1 MRASVFLGLVL
12 LCGVATAE
20 THIGFEASLHPSI
33 KEGFGPASKE
43 KIVRVDDF
51 YATGKARASGLWRNE
66 IVVAIDKAA
75 VKHPKTIA
83 IYCKRK
89 KPGDTVVLTVK
100 RPRPAVGQTAGGYAL
115 YTIEVELVE
124 GVEMRKDGLLDR

>member
-1 MRASVFLGLVL
+1 MRASALIVFGL
-12 LCGVATAE
+12 LCGVAAAE
-20 THIGFEASLHPSI
+20 THIGFEASLHPGI
-33 KEGFGPASKE
+33 KEGFGSAPKE

-66 IVVAIDKAA
+66 IVVAIDKVA

-100 RPRPAVGQTAGGYAL
+100 RPRPAVGQTAGGYAF
-115 YTIEVELVE
+115 YSIEVEL
-124 GVEMRKDGLLDR
+124 GDGDEMRKDGLLDR